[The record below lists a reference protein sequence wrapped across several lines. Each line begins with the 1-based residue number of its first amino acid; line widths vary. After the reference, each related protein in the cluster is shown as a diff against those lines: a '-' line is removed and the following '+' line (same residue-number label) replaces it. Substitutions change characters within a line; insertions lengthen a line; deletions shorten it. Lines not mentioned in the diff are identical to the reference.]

1 MPYRTLKVR
10 TKSGVVADATPTVLA
25 PPAAADVLGYPT
37 QKLDANAQAKGWT
50 YYLQFL
56 DAGGAPVTGGTA
68 TVTPWVRDDFDGV
81 WASVQTDVAVA
92 HLELYQCAHFFGASD
107 IFFQLTDIAGAGVAA
122 VEIRLGS
129 F

>member
-1 MPYRTLKVR
+1 M
-10 TKSGVVADATPTVLA
+10 ADATPTVLA

-50 YYLQFL
+50 YCLQFL
-56 DAGGAPVTGGTA
+56 DVNGNPVPAGTA

-107 IFFQLTDIAGAGVAA
+107 IFFQLTDIAGAGVAS
-122 VEIRLGS
+122 VEVRLGS